1 MKQLIILFICLLN
14 SHLYACINHYSPYR
28 EPVSLGERGEL
39 YFKSPLTQREII
51 TELQAIEAKLLVKY
65 SDSLYS
71 DYGAF
76 LLQLGK
82 YPEALHIF
90 QQLIKTNPNAY
101 EIIQNL
107 GTAYELNGKL
117 DSALFYIQKGLKI
130 NPKSHNG
137 SEWIHVK
144 ILEAEI
150 AAQKDP
156 NYLKTHLHLLNLPTA
171 PNAVPE
177 DFEAIKKNNTIL
189 SQVRHQLNERLPF
202 TLPPNPLMSNIF
214 YEFGQFYYHFNDEGA
229 YKCLQIATWY
239 GSPAPDSLRKEK
251 AVAAAFLQKRD
262 KKYFQNPENKL
273 HPNYPTFMIDSG
285 FKYTIKTFQPTSS
298 SSEKEESFIK
308 STKITILIISILV
321 ASLFGFW
328 WGRKK
333 RQS

>member
-1 MKQLIILFICLLN
+1 MKHFVILVICLLN
-14 SHLYACINHYSPYR
+14 NYLYACINHYSPYR
-28 EPVSLGERGEL
+28 EPVSLGESGEL
-39 YFKSPLTQREII
+39 YFRSPLTQREII
-51 TELQAIEAKLLVKY
+51 ANLQMIEAKLRVKY

-76 LLQLGK
+76 LLKLGK
-82 YPEALHIF
+82 YPEALQIF
-90 QQLIKTNPNAY
+90 QQLIHTNPNEY
-101 EIIQNL
+101 QIIQNL

-130 NPKSHNG
+130 NPKSHNE

-150 AAQKDP
+150 TAQKDP
-156 NYLKTHLHLLNLPTA
+156 NYLKTHLHLLGLPTA
-171 PNAVPE
+171 PNPNPK
-177 DFEAIKKNNTIL
+177 DLEAMKKNTKIWR
-189 SQVRHQLNERLPF
+189 QVVHQLEERLPF

-214 YEFGQFYYHFNDEGA
+214 YEFGQFYYHFNDEDA

-262 KKYFQNPENKL
+262 KKYFQNPEHKL

-285 FKYTIKTFQPTSS
+285 FTYTIKTFQPTEF
-298 SSEKEESFIK
+298 SSEKEEGFIR

-321 ASLFGFW
+321 ASILGFW